1 MEVEDVEEDVTDSSK
16 SSSSTSKDKTA
27 VKVSSHECVICGQVT
42 ESVEDKPI
50 GLIVL
55 LQPSTSKYSWVIQ
68 AEVWIWF
75 RNNKDYKESFYLLG
89 SVQFL
94 YFIWI
99 HICLCMNWIR
109 SCKLIVTFEYNDNHI
124 CPLWKSYASL
134 MTQKLSCLVVKCSLP
149 LASLFSLSGLTYA
162 VLRLASVPSTLTIYD
177 YFSLSFK
184 PAWCDFSGKQPSIWG

>member
-68 AEVWIWF
+68 A
-75 RNNKDYKESFYLLG
+75 
-89 SVQFL
+89 
-94 YFIWI
+94 
-99 HICLCMNWIR
+99 
-109 SCKLIVTFEYNDNHI
+109 
-124 CPLWKSYASL
+124 
-134 MTQKLSCLVVKCSLP
+134 
-149 LASLFSLSGLTYA
+149 
-162 VLRLASVPSTLTIYD
+162 
-177 YFSLSFK
+177 
-184 PAWCDFSGKQPSIWG
+184 